1 MSRCGY
7 FLLSC
12 LALYGPLNLQIFSSS
27 DLICYLNV
35 GTSYFCPSSHLHLHL
50 FSIYPFF
57 AAFWRSFSIQLFN
70 SLIHAS
76 AVCTLFSFHFITFI
90 LNIIFFN
97 ISTWLVLILVPHCQ
111 NLLFFLL
118 TFIGFILDCYGLM

>member
-57 AAFWRSFSIQLFN
+57 CCLLEEFLNPTFQLTNSCISCIHSI
-70 SLIHAS
+70 
-76 AVCTLFSFHFITFI
+76 FIPFYYI
-90 LNIIFFN
+90 YFKYYIFN